1 MFELQK
7 TKPEETKE
15 ENDLIEELIEEE
27 RELEIERMPMVDRE
41 IMMEQASLLRKRKR
55 KKKVVK
61 GEG

>member
-15 ENDLIEELIEEE
+15 ENDLMEELIEEE